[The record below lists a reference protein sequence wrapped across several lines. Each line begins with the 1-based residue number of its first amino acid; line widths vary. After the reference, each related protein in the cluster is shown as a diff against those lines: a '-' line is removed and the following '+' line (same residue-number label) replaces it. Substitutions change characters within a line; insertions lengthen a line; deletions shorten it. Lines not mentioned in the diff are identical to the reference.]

1 MYIGNMTDPRFAP
14 AFAYVHPVFWPW
26 LWLQLWAIAKY
37 QKETGQHFLLRITRY
52 GSVHL
57 KYASDRPKPKPKN
70 LYKYEAPAVPAW
82 ERPALGS
89 DLPIEFAKDT
99 QPFILNALTDALH
112 ATIAELRTAYR
123 EPAPNTS

>member
-1 MYIGNMTDPRFAP
+1 MTDPRFAP

-26 LWLQLWAIAKY
+26 LLLQLWAIAKY

-57 KYASDRPKPKPKN
+57 KYASDLPKPKN
-70 LYKYEAPAVPAW
+70 LYKYEAPAVPAR

-89 DLPIEFAKDT
+89 DRPIEFIEDA
-99 QPFILNALTDALH
+99 QPLLLSALTQILQAKLAD
-112 ATIAELRTAYR
+112 LRAAYR
-123 EPAPNTS
+123 DPAPDTS

>member
-1 MYIGNMTDPRFAP
+1 MTDPRFAP

-57 KYASDRPKPKPKN
+57 KYASDRPKPKN

-89 DLPIEFAKDT
+89 DMPAELAEDA
-99 QPFILNALTDALH
+99 QPLILSALTDVLH
-112 ATIAELRTAYR
+112 AAIADLRAAYR
-123 EPAPNTS
+123 APAPDTS